1 MLERTVLLDDLKL
14 LKMGRK
20 IKPVQPKSQLETDTE
35 IDKTA
40 DQPKASSSSTPEVH
54 SQHVKPEV
62 SVQEPEGL
70 VIPILEERNPI
81 SERLE
86 ELKDLSNTAGTLYTV
101 HCTAIPSISLNKSR
115 LCFIFKS
122 GVYIFLIIHPT
133 SFFSDL
139 M

>member
-62 SVQEPEGL
+62 SLQEPEGL

-86 ELKDLSNTAGTLYTV
+86 ELKDLSITAGKLYY
-101 HCTAIPSISLNKSR
+101 CTAIPSI
-115 LCFIFKS
+115 
-122 GVYIFLIIHPT
+122 
-133 SFFSDL
+133 
-139 M
+139 

>member
-1 MLERTVLLDDLKL
+1 MFIFVLYFSKNISYKFLVVCLILFGFNLIHMVERTVLLDGLKL

-20 IKPVQPKSQLETDTE
+20 IKPVPPKSQLGTDTE

-62 SVQEPEGL
+62 SLQEPEGL

-86 ELKDLSNTAGTLYTV
+86 ELKDLSNTAGKLY
-101 HCTAIPSISLNKSR
+101 HCTAIPSI
-115 LCFIFKS
+115 
-122 GVYIFLIIHPT
+122 
-133 SFFSDL
+133 
-139 M
+139 

>member
-1 MLERTVLLDDLKL
+1 MFTLANFIGSKILFGFNLIHMLERTVLLDDLKL

-20 IKPVQPKSQLETDTE
+20 IKPVQLKSQLETDTE

-101 HCTAIPSISLNKSR
+101 QPYPV
-115 LCFIFKS
+115 FS
-122 GVYIFLIIHPT
+122 GIKVVFV
-133 SFFSDL
+133 
-139 M
+139 

>member
-1 MLERTVLLDDLKL
+1 MFIFVLYFSKNISYKFLVVCLILFGFNLIHMVERTVLLDGLKL

-20 IKPVQPKSQLETDTE
+20 IKPVPRKSQLETDTE

-40 DQPKASSSSTPEVH
+40 DQPKASSSSTPEMH

-62 SVQEPEGL
+62 SLQEPEGL

-86 ELKDLSNTAGTLYTV
+86 ELKDFSNTAGKLY
-101 HCTAIPSISLNKSR
+101 HCTAIPSI
-115 LCFIFKS
+115 
-122 GVYIFLIIHPT
+122 
-133 SFFSDL
+133 
-139 M
+139 

>member
-1 MLERTVLLDDLKL
+1 MFIFVLYFSKNISYKFLVVCLILFGFNLIHMVERTVLLDGLKL

-20 IKPVQPKSQLETDTE
+20 IKPVPPKSQLGTDTE

-40 DQPKASSSSTPEVH
+40 DQPKASSSSTPEMH

-62 SVQEPEGL
+62 SLQEPEGL

-86 ELKDLSNTAGTLYTV
+86 ELKDLSNTAGKLYQ
-101 HCTAIPSISLNKSR
+101 CTAIPGI
-115 LCFIFKS
+115 
-122 GVYIFLIIHPT
+122 
-133 SFFSDL
+133 
-139 M
+139 

>member
-1 MLERTVLLDDLKL
+1 MFIFVLYFSKNISYKFLVVCLILFGFNLIHMVERTVLLDGLKL

-20 IKPVQPKSQLETDTE
+20 IKPVPPKSQLGTDTE

-62 SVQEPEGL
+62 SLQEPEGL

-86 ELKDLSNTAGTLYTV
+86 ELKDLSNTAGKLYQ
-101 HCTAIPSISLNKSR
+101 CTAIPSI
-115 LCFIFKS
+115 
-122 GVYIFLIIHPT
+122 
-133 SFFSDL
+133 
-139 M
+139 

>member
-1 MLERTVLLDDLKL
+1 MFIFVLYFSKNISYKFLVACLILFGFNLIHTVERTVLLDGLKL

-20 IKPVQPKSQLETDTE
+20 IKPVPRKSQLETDTE

-62 SVQEPEGL
+62 SLQEPEGL

-86 ELKDLSNTAGTLYTV
+86 ELKDLSNTAGKLY
-101 HCTAIPSISLNKSR
+101 HCTAIPSI
-115 LCFIFKS
+115 
-122 GVYIFLIIHPT
+122 
-133 SFFSDL
+133 
-139 M
+139 

>member
-1 MLERTVLLDDLKL
+1 MFIFVLYFSKNISYKFLVVCLILFGFNLIHMVERTVLLDGLKL

-20 IKPVQPKSQLETDTE
+20 IKPVPRKSQLETDTE

-62 SVQEPEGL
+62 SLQEPEGL

-86 ELKDLSNTAGTLYTV
+86 ELKDFSNTAGKLY
-101 HCTAIPSISLNKSR
+101 HCTAIPSI
-115 LCFIFKS
+115 
-122 GVYIFLIIHPT
+122 
-133 SFFSDL
+133 
-139 M
+139 

>member
-1 MLERTVLLDDLKL
+1 MFIFVLYFSKNISYKFLVVCLILFGFNLIHMVERTVLLDGLKL

-20 IKPVQPKSQLETDTE
+20 IKPVPRKSQLETDTE

-62 SVQEPEGL
+62 SLQEPEGL

-86 ELKDLSNTAGTLYTV
+86 ELKDLSNTAGKLY
-101 HCTAIPSISLNKSR
+101 HCTAIPSI
-115 LCFIFKS
+115 
-122 GVYIFLIIHPT
+122 
-133 SFFSDL
+133 
-139 M
+139 

>member
-1 MLERTVLLDDLKL
+1 MFIFVLYFSKNISYKFLVVCLILFGFNLIHMVERTVLLDGLKL

-20 IKPVQPKSQLETDTE
+20 IKPVPPKSQLGTDTE

-62 SVQEPEGL
+62 SLQEPEGL

-86 ELKDLSNTAGTLYTV
+86 ELKDFSNTAGKLY
-101 HCTAIPSISLNKSR
+101 HCTAIPSI
-115 LCFIFKS
+115 
-122 GVYIFLIIHPT
+122 
-133 SFFSDL
+133 
-139 M
+139 

>member
-1 MLERTVLLDDLKL
+1 MFIFVLYFSKNISYKFLVVCLILFGFNLIHMVERTVLLDGLKL

-20 IKPVQPKSQLETDTE
+20 IKPVPPKSQLGTDTE

-62 SVQEPEGL
+62 SLQEPEGL

-86 ELKDLSNTAGTLYTV
+86 ELKDLSNTAGKLYQ
-101 HCTAIPSISLNKSR
+101 CTAYP
-115 LCFIFKS
+115 
-122 GVYIFLIIHPT
+122 V
-133 SFFSDL
+133 FS
-139 M
+139 

>member
-1 MLERTVLLDDLKL
+1 MFIFVLYFSKNISYKFLVVCLILFGFNLIHMVERTVLLDGLKL

-20 IKPVQPKSQLETDTE
+20 IKPVPPKSQLGTDTE

-40 DQPKASSSSTPEVH
+40 DQPKASSSSTPEMH

-62 SVQEPEGL
+62 SLQEPEGL

-86 ELKDLSNTAGTLYTV
+86 ELKDLSNTAGKLYQ
-101 HCTAIPSISLNKSR
+101 CTAIPSI
-115 LCFIFKS
+115 
-122 GVYIFLIIHPT
+122 
-133 SFFSDL
+133 
-139 M
+139 